1 MNGFVICGKPQFSGE
16 RVKVPLGSLGKV
28 VTGNTPSKKN
38 ESYWATEDVPFI
50 KPGDIDESAVTYLA
64 DGTEYIA
71 DCAIGKA
78 RCVGAGSVLVTC
90 IGTIAKIAV
99 VNCNCIAFNQQINA
113 IDVDRNV
120 IDPQYLAYALKANNT
135 RLKMLAN
142 APVVPIIN
150 KRQFESFVLPVHSDL
165 NVQRE
170 IVSQFTAIGSQ
181 RQGLDEELCHLD
193 NLVKSRF
200 IEMFGDALNSDNRWP
215 ERTLGS
221 MLDIARGGSPR
232 PIKSYLTSDPAGI
245 NWIKIGDAVNGSR
258 YIENTAERIKPSGAK
273 KSRLVHSGDFL
284 LSNSMSF
291 GRPYILKTEGCI
303 HDGWL
308 VLQGVDEYFNSLFL
322 YQLLA
327 SDDMLHRFRGL
338 VRGGVVNNLNKDLVS
353 TVSVMVP
360 PIGLQRDFATFVQQ
374 VDKLR
379 FMLLGNPS
387 PIYRS
392 RSFCCSTNSD
402 NGGLF

>member
-1 MNGFVICGKPQFSGE
+1 MDKNKRGKPQFSGT

-28 VTGNTPSKKN
+28 VTGNTPSKKD
-38 ESYWATEDVPFI
+38 ERYWAAEDVPFI

-78 RCVGAGSVLVTC
+78 RCVGAGAVLVTC

-120 IDPQYLAYALKANNT
+120 VDPQYLAYALKANNT

-150 KRQFESFVLPVHSDL
+150 KRQFESFVLLIHSDL

-181 RQGLDEELCHLD
+181 RQKLDEELCYLD
-193 NLVKSRF
+193 DLVKSRF
-200 IEMFGDALNSDNRWP
+200 VEMFGDLITND
-215 ERTLGS
+215 
-221 MLDIARGGSPR
+221 RGWGFVKLSNVCDVRDGTHASPR
-232 PIKSYLTSDPAGI
+232 YCDRGYPLMTSKNFSQGI
-245 NWIKIGDAVNGSR
+245 VD
-258 YIENTAERIKPSGAK
+258 YSGAK
-273 KSRLVHSGDFL
+273 LISFEDYSEINRRSKVDAGDIVMPMIGTIGHPVIIDSGHEFAIKNVAL
-284 LSNSMSF
+284 
-291 GRPYILKTEGCI
+291 LKTSTSRINKVFLKALLESDYFTHISESENKGATQKFI
-303 HDGWL
+303 SLGSIRNLMIPDASL
-308 VLQGVDEYFNSLFL
+308 NLQ
-322 YQLLA
+322 Q
-327 SDDMLHRFRGL
+327 
-338 VRGGVVNNLNKDLVS
+338 K
-353 TVSVMVP
+353 
-360 PIGLQRDFATFVQQ
+360 FAAFVQQ

-379 FMLLGNPS
+379 FKTQQQIEKLEMLKKSLMQEYFG
-387 PIYRS
+387 
-392 RSFCCSTNSD
+392 
-402 NGGLF
+402 

>member
-1 MNGFVICGKPQFSGE
+1 M
-16 RVKVPLGSLGKV
+16 

-38 ESYWATEDVPFI
+38 ERYWATEDVPFI

-78 RCVGAGSVLVTC
+78 RCVGAGAVLVTC

-120 IDPQYLAYALKANNT
+120 VDPQYLAYALKANNT

-150 KRQFESFVLPVHSDL
+150 KRQFESFVLLIHSDL

-170 IVSQFTAIGSQ
+170 IVSQFTAIGSL
-181 RQGLDEELCHLD
+181 RQKLDEELCHLD

-215 ERTLGS
+215 EQTLGS

-232 PIKSYLTSDPAGI
+232 PIKSYLTNDSDGV

-258 YIENTAERIKPSGAK
+258 YIANTAERIKLSGVK

-291 GRPYILKTEGCI
+291 GRPYILKTDGCI

-308 VLQGVDEYFNSLFL
+308 VLQGVEEYFDSLFL

-327 SDDMLHRFRGL
+327 SDDMLHKFRGL

-360 PIGLQRDFATFVQQ
+360 PISMQRDFASLVRQ

-379 FMLLGNPS
+379 FRVQQQIEKLEMLKKSLMQEYFGQ
-387 PIYRS
+387 
-392 RSFCCSTNSD
+392 
-402 NGGLF
+402 

>member
-1 MNGFVICGKPQFSGE
+1 MTGFVMCGKPQFIGE
-16 RVKVPLGSLGKV
+16 WVKLGDVAKIRTGKLDANAADEDGLYPFFTCAEKTLRINTAAYDCECVLVAGNGDLNVKYFNGKFNAYQRTYIIESKGDKELHVPYLYRFLSHYVKTLRKESIGGVIKYIKLGSL
-28 VTGNTPSKKN
+28 TGARLQLPSM
-38 ESYWATEDVPFI
+38 EQQMAICGVLDS
-50 KPGDIDESAVTYLA
+50 ID
-64 DGTEYIA
+64 
-71 DCAIGKA
+71 
-78 RCVGAGSVLVTC
+78 R
-90 IGTIAKIAV
+90 
-99 VNCNCIAFNQQINA
+99 
-113 IDVDRNV
+113 VDR
-120 IDPQYLAYALKANNT
+120 YCLKELD
-135 RLKMLAN
+135 RLDK
-142 APVVPIIN
+142 
-150 KRQFESFVLPVHSDL
+150 
-165 NVQRE
+165 
-170 IVSQFTAIGSQ
+170 
-181 RQGLDEELCHLD
+181 
-193 NLVKSRF
+193 LVKSRF

-308 VLQGVDEYFNSLFL
+308 VLQGVDGCFDSLFL

-353 TVSVMVP
+353 SVSVMVP

-387 PIYRS
+387 PMFGH
-392 RSFCCSTNSD
+392 RSFCCSTNSG
-402 NGGLF
+402 NGGVILEAKEY

>member
-1 MNGFVICGKPQFSGE
+1 MAYWRNGKHDWVSIAD
-16 RVKVPLGSLGKV
+16 LGAFDKYVAATKEQISD
-28 VTGNTPSKKN
+28 TAIA
-38 ESYWATEDVPFI
+38 ESRI
-50 KPGDIDESAVTYLA
+50 KPAPANTVLMSFKLS
-64 DGTEYIA
+64 
-71 DCAIGKA
+71 IGKA
-78 RCVGAGSVLVTC
+78 AITRSPVFTNEAIMALVDRGKYRIDPTFIYHQCKAKDWTAGSNTAVMGKTLNKKTLSETR
-90 IGTIAKIAV
+90 IYLPGFERQIQIAAELDYLDEQIA
-99 VNCNCIAFNQQINA
+99 
-113 IDVDRNV
+113 
-120 IDPQYLAYALKANNT
+120 
-135 RLKMLAN
+135 LAN
-142 APVVPIIN
+142 A
-150 KRQFESFVLPVHSDL
+150 
-165 NVQRE
+165 
-170 IVSQFTAIGSQ
+170 VSE
-181 RQGLDEELCHLD
+181 RLDS
-193 NLVKSRF
+193 LVKSRF

-308 VLQGVDEYFNSLFL
+308 VLQGVDGCFDSLFL

-353 TVSVMVP
+353 SVSVMVP

-387 PIYRS
+387 PTYRS

-402 NGGLF
+402 NGGVILEAKDY

>member
-1 MNGFVICGKPQFSGE
+1 MANNNAKPQFSGE
-16 RVKVPLGSLGKV
+16 WVRLGDAFELRMGKTPSRKNMAYWRNGKHDWVSIADLGTFDKYVGTTKEQISDLAVTKSGIKPAPANTVLMSFKLSIGKV
-28 VTGNTPSKKN
+28 AITRSPVFTN
-38 ESYWATEDVPFI
+38 EAIMALVDKGKYQIDPTFI
-50 KPGDIDESAVTYLA
+50 YHQ
-64 DGTEYIA
+64 
-71 DCAIGKA
+71 CKA
-78 RCVGAGSVLVTC
+78 KDWTAGSNTAVMGKTLNKRTLSEAR
-90 IGTIAKIAV
+90 IYLPELDRQIQIAAKL
-99 VNCNCIAFNQQINA
+99 
-113 IDVDRNV
+113 D
-120 IDPQYLAYALKANNT
+120 YLDT
-135 RLKMLAN
+135 HIVLAN
-142 APVVPIIN
+142 AVAE
-150 KRQFESFVLPVHSDL
+150 R
-165 NVQRE
+165 
-170 IVSQFTAIGSQ
+170 
-181 RQGLDEELCHLD
+181 LDA
-193 NLVKSRF
+193 LVKSRF

-258 YIENTAERIKPSGAK
+258 YIANTAERIKPSGAK

-379 FMLLGNPS
+379 FDVQQQIEKLELLK
-387 PIYRS
+387 
-392 RSFCCSTNSD
+392 NSLMQEYF
-402 NGGLF
+402 G